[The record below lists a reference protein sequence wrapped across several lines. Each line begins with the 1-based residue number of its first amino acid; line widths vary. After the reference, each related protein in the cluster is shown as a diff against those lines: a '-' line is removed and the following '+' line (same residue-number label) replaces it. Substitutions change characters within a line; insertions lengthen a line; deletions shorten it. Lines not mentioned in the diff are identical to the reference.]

1 MNSRYRKSN
10 VQNLR
15 KEKYS
20 HVLLSRIPNAGH
32 RVPSLLDEWLMQC
45 ITVLSMSSIVRA
57 RNEGDHV
64 SSSFS
69 CPKRTQ
75 REEG

>member
-1 MNSRYRKSN
+1 MSKTSVRRST
-10 VQNLR
+10 VM
-15 KEKYS
+15 S
-20 HVLLSRIPNAGH
+20 FVLSRIPNAGH

-64 SSSFS
+64 SSCFS

-75 REEG
+75 QEEG